1 MEKLLREEIRHDYER
16 TISEK
21 DNEFQKLKEGFE
33 GYKYELNNEIKEEV
47 AKEISTLDRKV
58 KGMIKKNENEINSQA
73 WTAP

>member
-21 DNEFQKLKEGFE
+21 DNEIQKLKEGFE